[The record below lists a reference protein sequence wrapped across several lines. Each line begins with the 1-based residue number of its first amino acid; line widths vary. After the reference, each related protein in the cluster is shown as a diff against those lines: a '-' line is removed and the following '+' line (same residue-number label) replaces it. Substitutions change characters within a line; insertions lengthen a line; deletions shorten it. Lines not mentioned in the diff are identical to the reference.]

1 MMAVVPFALT
11 QMAPQDWQVYEGQV
25 IQSVQS
31 AGGNIRYTI
40 DLQAGQRLA
49 FSARADQVNLSFTLF
64 DPTGKPV
71 LNNVAGAGR
80 TLLFNPYYIS
90 TAGIWTIDLT
100 MPTNGPGN
108 YWLEMAVGAGIEGTG
123 TAAGFEQVL
132 NNSFVRLGN
141 GLGRYAWLGQASTGA
156 PTDTFTIDLS
166 SKLGQEFDI
175 ALTSRGPD
183 FSGQT
188 LELIA
193 PDGQTIVARGS
204 AWSPDGLSAPTGLR
218 IAGFTVQSTG
228 RYTIRFTSSVSGAY
242 SLVVSDA
249 VDIDRPSAAA
259 VLGFLVANGLTT
271 HASVTSLVN
280 TLDFDQVFGTMSTD
294 EVLASLARA
303 GILGSYTTSAAI
315 KAVLPSRGVDLTSL
329 RPD

>member
-1 MMAVVPFALT
+1 MLMRSFRLIASLMARRSSTSPSEAASRSPRRPRFAGRPEPLEDRRMMAVVPFALT

-108 YWLEMAVGAGIEGTG
+108 YWLEMAVG
-123 TAAGFEQVL
+123 
-132 NNSFVRLGN
+132 
-141 GLGRYAWLGQASTGA
+141 
-156 PTDTFTIDLS
+156 
-166 SKLGQEFDI
+166 
-175 ALTSRGPD
+175 
-183 FSGQT
+183 
-188 LELIA
+188 
-193 PDGQTIVARGS
+193 
-204 AWSPDGLSAPTGLR
+204 
-218 IAGFTVQSTG
+218 
-228 RYTIRFTSSVSGAY
+228 
-242 SLVVSDA
+242 
-249 VDIDRPSAAA
+249 
-259 VLGFLVANGLTT
+259 
-271 HASVTSLVN
+271 
-280 TLDFDQVFGTMSTD
+280 
-294 EVLASLARA
+294 
-303 GILGSYTTSAAI
+303 
-315 KAVLPSRGVDLTSL
+315 
-329 RPD
+329 